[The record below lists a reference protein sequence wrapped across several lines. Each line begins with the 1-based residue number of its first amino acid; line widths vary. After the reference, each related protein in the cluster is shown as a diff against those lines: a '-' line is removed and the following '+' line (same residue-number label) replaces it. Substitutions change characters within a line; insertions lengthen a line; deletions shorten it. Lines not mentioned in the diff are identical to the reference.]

1 MEISLL
7 RYDIFL
13 LFSLRSL
20 LSFSLRSLCLSL
32 RSSLFCNLLCRTS
45 ATTSLLLSLRSLSHV
60 LIEVDKLD
68 EAHRSGITWTNA
80 QLDDTSVTS
89 RTVSYASCN
98 LAKELLDGIALLKI
112 TEDDT
117 T

>member
-20 LSFSLRSLCLSL
+20 LSFSLRSLCL
-32 RSSLFCNLLCRTS
+32 RGSLFCNLLCRTT